1 MECKHVLNLREFAK
15 AYYIGS
21 KCKKC
26 GKRIRIQLTKHLFSI
41 LVVVL
46 SFISMDTVYKHFHSD
61 FIKVFLSLIIPLGI
75 LHIYV
80 IICYKKQWYRIKIV
94 EEGTKNDQG
103 DIINNDRKP

>member
-1 MECKHVLNLREFAK
+1 MECKHVLNLREFTK

-61 FIKVFLSLIIPLGI
+61 FIKVFLSLIIPFGI
-75 LHIYV
+75 LQIYV
-80 IICYKKQWYRIKIV
+80 VLCYKKQWYQIKIV
-94 EEGTKNDQG
+94 EEGKLD
-103 DIINNDRKP
+103 DESEDSEI